1 MKPSKKLNRKDF
13 LKYGALLIGAPLL
26 VSVNSSCSKITDA
39 NDVDTTE
46 KIDRA
51 IVESPQFITQ
61 KPLSKTNSS
70 DIIALPSD
78 VLLTSRGKVFMVV
91 KVIPKN
97 KNKYYLQTIVV
108 NVINKDDIS
117 AQVTGLESGDVLLRN
132 PKETLGSLAS
142 IDRIGV
148 KKRFIHGSRG

>member
-26 VSVNSSCSKITDA
+26 VSVNSSCSKITDT

-51 IVESPQFITQ
+51 ISESPQFAIQ

-70 DIIALPSD
+70 DVFEIPAD
-78 VLLTSRGKVFMVV
+78 ALLTSRGKVFMVV
-91 KVIPKN
+91 KVISKN
-97 KNKYYLQTIVV
+97 NRNDLQTVV
-108 NVINKDDIS
+108 VDVLRKDNIS
-117 AQVTGLESGDVLLRN
+117 AQVTGLKAGVEILRN
-132 PKETLGSLAS
+132 PKETLKSLTR
-142 IDRIGV
+142 IDRVGV
-148 KKRFIHGSRG
+148 KNRFTHGRG